1 MVQQQIIW
9 WCPKMRRCTCRRG
22 LSTEVCRASL
32 CSSVRWVGF
41 CQEDSDPLLLQKFWS
56 PKPLCY
62 GARCSYFSSSSMYM
76 YVCTSM
82 MVAGSA
88 AADVASMVVLPPPAA
103 NPGVAMASSG
113 FEHLPNSKSCTICVC
128 LSNIHREPTCGSPP
142 PPACASSYSIRKA
155 LAPSSSKEEQPFD
168 KSTHVR
174 RNSDHNP
181 LLARRSLTA
190 KVDST
195 RPWPRVAS
203 KKKKKHFY
211 SQNHFCC
218 CCSWQSIVH

>member
-1 MVQQQIIW
+1 
-9 WCPKMRRCTCRRG
+9 
-22 LSTEVCRASL
+22 
-32 CSSVRWVGF
+32 
-41 CQEDSDPLLLQKFWS
+41 
-56 PKPLCY
+56 
-62 GARCSYFSSSSMYM
+62 M

-88 AADVASMVVLPPPAA
+88 AANVASMVVLLPPAA

-142 PPACASSYSIRKA
+142 PASSSIRKA

-181 LLARRSLTA
+181 LFA
-190 KVDST
+190 
-195 RPWPRVAS
+195 
-203 KKKKKHFY
+203 
-211 SQNHFCC
+211 
-218 CCSWQSIVH
+218 

>member
-76 YVCTSM
+76 YVPM
-82 MVAGSA
+82 MVVWLLPMLPMVRTNTGRLIPP
-88 AADVASMVVLPPPAA
+88 VA
-103 NPGVAMASSG
+103 NWAMASSG
-113 FEHLPNSKSCTICVC
+113 FEHLPNSKSCTMCVC
-128 LSNIHREPTCGSPP
+128 VSQIFIE
-142 PPACASSYSIRKA
+142 
-155 LAPSSSKEEQPFD
+155 
-168 KSTHVR
+168 
-174 RNSDHNP
+174 NP
-181 LLARRSLTA
+181 LVALLAACLEL
-190 KVDST
+190 
-195 RPWPRVAS
+195 RV
-203 KKKKKHFY
+203 Y
-211 SQNHFCC
+211 YN
-218 CCSWQSIVH
+218 

>member
-1 MVQQQIIW
+1 
-9 WCPKMRRCTCRRG
+9 
-22 LSTEVCRASL
+22 
-32 CSSVRWVGF
+32 
-41 CQEDSDPLLLQKFWS
+41 
-56 PKPLCY
+56 
-62 GARCSYFSSSSMYM
+62 M

-88 AADVASMVVLPPPAA
+88 AADVASMVVLLPPAA

-113 FEHLPNSKSCTICVC
+113 FEHLPNSKSCTMCVC

-195 RPWPRVAS
+195 RP
-203 KKKKKHFY
+203 
-211 SQNHFCC
+211 
-218 CCSWQSIVH
+218 